1 MTDGYGQYYGWDT
14 QHTSFQ
20 YPTTLARLGPPD
32 YEINC
37 QSMSLDPLLWVFL
50 LVTLRVP
57 NLSEIIGANI
67 ISPVRTRNF
76 AIRLPLKLPS

>member
-1 MTDGYGQYYGWDT
+1 MTDGYGQYCGWDT
-14 QHTSFQ
+14 HHNSFQ

-50 LVTLRVP
+50 LATPQVL
-57 NLSEIIGANI
+57 
-67 ISPVRTRNF
+67 
-76 AIRLPLKLPS
+76 